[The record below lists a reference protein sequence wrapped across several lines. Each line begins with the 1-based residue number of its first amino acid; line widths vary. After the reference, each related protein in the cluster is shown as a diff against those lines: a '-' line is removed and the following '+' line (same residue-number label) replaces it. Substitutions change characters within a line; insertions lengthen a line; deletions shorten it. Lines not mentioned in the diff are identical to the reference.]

1 MQHAGF
7 KERNVSAR
15 PLLRAIII
23 FIAFHDAYSRTFDR
37 DEWPFRMSDVAGS
50 TRPLPSV
57 AAGSVS
63 EAGVKVGRF
72 M

>member
-15 PLLRAIII
+15 PLQRAIII

-37 DEWPFRMSDVAGS
+37 GDKFAF
-50 TRPLPSV
+50 LC
-57 AAGSVS
+57 
-63 EAGVKVGRF
+63 RF
-72 M
+72 VLSKD

>member
-1 MQHAGF
+1 MQHSGF

-37 DEWPFRMSDVAGS
+37 GDKFASFCR
-50 TRPLPSV
+50 SV
-57 AAGSVS
+57 LS
-63 EAGVKVGRF
+63 KD
-72 M
+72 